1 MNNLQFNE
9 TEMFE
14 NEESQFKSTGK
25 KPDYYLGCFDTPELV
40 EQAKRVIRSTA
51 RSFYDRNPFL
61 FQNKGYTPEDLENEI
76 HLKLLHKFVEQE
88 NPFWVSTLG
97 NLKTISSFTL
107 SKLIRN
113 LTQKNQPKTTSLST
127 YLQNAEDDDAE
138 TELGGIIFKDE
149 TDLEEEVLNPIFLSD
164 ILSYIE
170 NLPENSDKY
179 SKIFKYNLYLTQGI
193 IVNLTNK
200 EITGLDKIKLQG
212 KGTLR
217 TAVAL
222 VEGMDKKSKQL
233 RKIEREYLSKMR
245 DILQN
250 EEYGININVDNYL
263 EDQED
268 QKLILKGGSLK
279 DKSQE
284 DVNRIV
290 RKGGILNKE
299 KESELIG
306 HKELAKKLTKIE
318 NKKKSGIKY
327 KILNGRIT
335 KIPKPLTPQ
344 EQRQQAK
351 LEYKQ
356 RQEDSKFDIKEEY
369 ELAVIEA

>member
-76 HLKLLHKFVEQE
+76 HLKLLHKFVEQK

-138 TELGGIIFKDE
+138 TELEEIIFKDE

-356 RQEDSKFDIKEEY
+356 RQEDSKFDIKKEY